1 MEIIIDKNMI
11 MDIISGIIKYGT
23 NEIIRKI
30 FNTIT
35 DIRFIK
41 NKIEIKVLF
50 LKYYISILNIPEKL
64 SGVLEFEH
72 NLPIN
77 KIDKKKVPKNIYID
91 KNKLYLYIPN
101 NIITRNIYIQ
111 ELSFDSD
118 KITIRLM

>member
-11 MDIISGIIKYGT
+11 MDIISVIIKYET

-91 KNKLYLYIPN
+91 KNKIYLYIPN

-118 KITIRLM
+118 QITIKLM